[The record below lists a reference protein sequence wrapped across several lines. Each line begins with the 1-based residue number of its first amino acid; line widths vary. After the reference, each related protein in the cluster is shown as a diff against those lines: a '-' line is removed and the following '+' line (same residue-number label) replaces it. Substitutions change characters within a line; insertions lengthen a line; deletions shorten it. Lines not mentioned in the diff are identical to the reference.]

1 MVFQGNAAR
10 IEPQTR
16 SSKCGPSAKLES
28 VLRHDMTARV
38 TTTVADLV
46 STASSL
52 SGLGGGQVYVVDGTV
67 QLTGSIILSG
77 LSNITIEFTPG
88 VNIELPKDP
97 SWSYNSQSGGAARSP
112 AVLVS
117 NCQNLKLIGNNALL
131 SQIGPSD
138 TGAWIDGEGIY
149 IADSCQNVEISGF
162 VFSSFGRFDIRVQGY
177 YYDGTNSHSGP
188 CADISIRGN
197 THLGSGNPVA
207 IGPDGGA
214 IRIDNKQLYLTG
226 TSPQTYT
233 NNTAAPTWLYV
244 SPGAGGS
251 ISSIVLNGVTLAV
264 TQGSFKV
271 NPATSVVIHWSTTQ
285 PVVVVA
291 NSRILI
297 EDESGMGL
305 MFGIDINNAAA
316 SIGAPITDVTAK
328 NCDLH
333 ILPNSNGA
341 QGITYNVERLLQQD
355 YTERILFE
363 GCRGSGGYYGSQV
376 GDGTAYVRWVDCE
389 FSLSLNEAIH
399 ATALEGLIGH
409 NWSWKN
415 CIIRNAGQSNANMH
429 NANQTAI
436 NVVIPTTA
444 TGGEVL
450 HHLEFAGCAVYDD
463 QMTATIDFAFQID
476 NAFDALPPTF
486 IDNVWVHDCDFAGP
500 YLQYPVSIV
509 QSGFGAITLTASPIQ
524 WTNPSALYG
533 ANVEIV
539 GGVVTS
545 VTVAGNSLGI
555 TTVPQVVWV
564 PPGALISIA
573 YSTRPTSVS
582 VRMPLSNVKIDRV
595 VGVTPISGR
604 LQLYNPTT
612 GPNVVVV
619 APGTL
624 GQGVVGPGTTEA
636 AAPGKGTWLW
646 ELECTLQVLAYASG
660 SPTLQFVWQDENGT
674 THTTTM
680 LCSRVDASPEA
691 ALSTSLSANGIYTAA
706 LKGVRINSA
715 ASVPKIQI
723 AGTGVFTIDAD
734 GKVTLVGQSN

>member
-1 MVFQGNAAR
+1 
-10 IEPQTR
+10 
-16 SSKCGPSAKLES
+16 
-28 VLRHDMTARV
+28 MTARV
-38 TTTVADLV
+38 ITTVADLA

-52 SGLGGGQVYVVDGTV
+52 SGLGGGEVYVVDGTV
-67 QLTGSIILSG
+67 LLTESIILYD
-77 LSNITIEFTPG
+77 LTNVTIEFTPG
-88 VNIELPKDP
+88 VSIQLPQIP
-97 SWSYNSQSGGAARSP
+97 GWSYNSQLGGAPRAP
-112 AVLVS
+112 AILVS

-131 SQIGPSD
+131 SQVGPTEPS
-138 TGAWIDGEGIY
+138 TTWIAGEGIY
-149 IADSCQNVEISGF
+149 IADYCQNVEISGF
-162 VFSSFGRFDIRVQGY
+162 VFTGFGRFDIRVQGY

-188 CADISIRGN
+188 CTDISIRGN
-197 THLGSGNPVA
+197 THSGSGNSTSTSF
-207 IGPDGGA
+207 DGGA

-233 NNTAAPTWLYV
+233 NNTPAPTWLYV
-244 SPGAGGS
+244 SPGTTGS
-251 ISSIVLNGVTLAV
+251 ITSIVLNGVTLAV

-271 NPATSVVIHWSTTQ
+271 NPGTSVVITWSMGQ
-285 PVVVVA
+285 PNVVVA

-316 SIGAPITDVTAK
+316 NIGAPITDVTAK

-333 ILPNSNGA
+333 ILPNSNSA
-341 QGITYNVERLLQQD
+341 QGITYNVERVLQQD
-355 YTERILFE
+355 YTERILFD

-415 CIIRNAGQSNANMH
+415 CIIRNAGQSNAAMH
-429 NANQTAI
+429 VANQPAI

-444 TGGEVL
+444 MGGEVL

-463 QMTATIDFAFQID
+463 QTTATIDYAFQIN

-500 YLQYPVSIV
+500 YLQYPAAILL
-509 QSGFGAITLTASPIQ
+509 SGSVALTLTPTPIQ

-539 GGVVTS
+539 GGVVTG
-545 VTVAGNSLGI
+545 VTVAGTILGI

-564 PPGALISIA
+564 PAGALISIA
-573 YSTRPTSVS
+573 YSTRPSSVS

-604 LQLYNPTT
+604 LQLYNPSTQ
-612 GPNVVVV
+612 PNVVVA
-619 APGTL
+619 APGFL

-646 ELECTLQVLAYASG
+646 ELECTLQVVAYTSG
-660 SPTLQFVWQDENGT
+660 APTLQFVWQDENGT
-674 THTTTM
+674 THTITM
-680 LCSRVDASPEA
+680 LCSRVDTSPEA
-691 ALSTSLSANGIYTAA
+691 ALSTSLSAAGIYTAA
-706 LKGVRINSA
+706 LKGVRVNSVA
-715 ASVPKIQI
+715 GYPKIQI
-723 AGTGVFTIDAD
+723 EGTGVFTIDAD